1 MREAGIGRLWPMVT
15 VPATPFLLLNFGLSS
30 AGMGLYAY

>member
-1 MREAGIGRLWPMVT
+1 MREAGIGRLWPIIT
-15 VPATPFLLLNFGLSS
+15 VPATPFLLLILGLSS